1 MGANEMPKDVDGDY
15 ADFGVSIDHVEDAA
29 EEELIEDAVVAEVAA
44 LEAEDVSDSDEWET
58 IQTDGVVRRVRK
70 QKKSK

>member
-1 MGANEMPKDVDGDY
+1 MPKDVDGDY
-15 ADFGVSIDHVEDAA
+15 ADFGVSIDHVEEAA

-44 LEAEDVSDSDEWET
+44 LEAEDVSDDEWEN